1 MVSGDAFQN
10 STQLQNINLS
20 HNMITSLKPD
30 TFSGLIRLILDV
42 SHNKL
47 SEMPRGI
54 FERPKVSKLQRLDLS
69 NNDFRFIPVD
79 VLQSQYFHLE
89 YLNIAN
95 NSIADIPSDANILVN
110 IKEIDLSF
118 NPLTEDSVVNV
129 LNEPKTVRRLNM
141 AGTGI
146 MSVPILETP
155 FLTHLNLSHNKIS
168 VLNEEILNKP
178 SLYAL
183 DVSHNEIPNLSFGLT
198 SAWPKLKNLKYL
210 DISSNPITY
219 IIKGDFKYLDGLKT
233 LKMSMLLK
241 CTKVER
247 GAFSNLKVLQS
258 LSMYNLPMVQYLD
271 VRGKLS
277 FFL

>member
-1 MVSGDAFQN
+1 
-10 STQLQNINLS
+10 
-20 HNMITSLKPD
+20 
-30 TFSGLIRLILDV
+30 
-42 SHNKL
+42 
-47 SEMPRGI
+47 
-54 FERPKVSKLQRLDLS
+54 
-69 NNDFRFIPVD
+69 
-79 VLQSQYFHLE
+79 
-89 YLNIAN
+89 
-95 NSIADIPSDANILVN
+95 
-110 IKEIDLSF
+110 
-118 NPLTEDSVVNV
+118 
-129 LNEPKTVRRLNM
+129 M

-155 FLTHLNLSHNKIS
+155 FLTHLNLSYNKIS

-178 SLYAL
+178 SLYTL

-233 LKMSMLLK
+233 LKMSSLPK

-247 GAFSNLKVLQS
+247 GAFVNLKVLQS

-271 VRGKLS
+271 VRGK
-277 FFL
+277 